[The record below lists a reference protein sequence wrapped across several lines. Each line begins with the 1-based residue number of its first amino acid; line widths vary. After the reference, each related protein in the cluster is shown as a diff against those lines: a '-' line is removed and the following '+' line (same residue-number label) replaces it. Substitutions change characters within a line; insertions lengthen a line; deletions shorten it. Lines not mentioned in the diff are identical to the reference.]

1 VVAAAGVDDDHV
13 GQRVELTQHFR
24 QESAFAQRKQ
34 PGGVGCVEPTVRNNG
49 VEHGPALEHHGR
61 YPGRVAWG
69 ADSLAAAGRGDKH
82 PADTRRPIH
91 RWMPGGLTPRADA
104 ELELEPL
111 QLFGTGRPHAA
122 ELPSNDCTIVR
133 MVVDA
138 LVFDGHNDVISKL
151 VDEER
156 ERMRSLGSTGEHS
169 GGRSF
174 FERGDRGHID
184 LPRAHEG
191 GFGGGLF
198 SIYVAADPQAAPP
211 PGPVLGETEG
221 RPVAFP
227 RPLEMGYAQRTALAQ
242 IGLLFRLQ
250 RQSEGQL
257 RVVRSV
263 DELRSCMARRVLAA
277 VIHFE
282 GAEAIDPR
290 LDALEVFY
298 SAGLRSLG
306 PVWSRRNDFGEG
318 VPYLFPHSPD
328 TGPGLTD
335 LGKELVRACRRLGIL
350 VDVSHINEKG
360 FWDIAAIGDAPLVA
374 THSNAH
380 ALTPSPRNLTDRQ
393 LDAIKESGGIVG
405 VNFYVGFLR
414 ADGRDDPDTP
424 ISRIVEHFTYLVER
438 MGLDH
443 VGFGADL
450 DGARIPTE
458 VGDVAG
464 LSRVIAALRAAGYDD
479 SALRKLAHENW
490 LRVLEATWK
499 AA

>member
-1 VVAAAGVDDDHV
+1 
-13 GQRVELTQHFR
+13 
-24 QESAFAQRKQ
+24 
-34 PGGVGCVEPTVRNNG
+34 
-49 VEHGPALEHHGR
+49 
-61 YPGRVAWG
+61 
-69 ADSLAAAGRGDKH
+69 
-82 PADTRRPIH
+82 
-91 RWMPGGLTPRADA
+91 MPGGLTARALG
-104 ELELEPL
+104 ELDLEPL
-111 QLFGTGRPHAA
+111 QVLDTGWPHAA
-122 ELPSNDCTIVR
+122 YDSPD
-133 MVVDA
+133 MVGDA
-138 LVFDGHNDVISKL
+138 RIFDGHNDVISRL
-151 VDEER
+151 LDQER
-156 ERMRSLGSTGEHS
+156 EQLRSLGSTGQQS
-169 GGRSF
+169 GGRGF
-174 FERGDRGHID
+174 FDRGDDGHID

-191 GFGGGLF
+191 GFAGGLF

-211 PGPVLGETEG
+211 AGPVLGETDG
-221 RPVAFP
+221 RPVTFP
-227 RPLEMGYAQRTALAQ
+227 RPLELGYAQRTALAQ
-242 IGLLFRLQ
+242 MGLLFRLQ
-250 RQSEGQL
+250 RQSGGRL
-257 RVVRSV
+257 RVVRTLE
-263 DELRSCMARRVLAA
+263 ELRASMADDALAA

-298 SAGLRSLG
+298 AAGLRSLG

-335 LGKELVRACRRLGIL
+335 AGKALVRECRRLGIL
-350 VDVSHINEKG
+350 VDVSHLNEQG
-360 FWDIAAIGDAPLVA
+360 FWDIAAIGGGPLVA

-450 DGARIPTE
+450 DGARIPDE
-458 VGDVAG
+458 VRDVAG
-464 LSRVIAALRAAGYDD
+464 LPRVVEALRAAGYDD
-479 SALRKLAHENW
+479 AALTKLAHENW
-490 LRVLEATWK
+490 LRVLGAIWK
-499 AA
+499 PA